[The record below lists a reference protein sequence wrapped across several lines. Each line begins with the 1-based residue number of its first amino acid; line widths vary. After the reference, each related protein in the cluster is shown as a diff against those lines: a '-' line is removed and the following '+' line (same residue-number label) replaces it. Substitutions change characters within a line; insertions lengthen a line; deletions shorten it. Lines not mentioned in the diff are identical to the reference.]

1 MTEWEHMYIP
11 YCILIPIALLILCSE
26 WQRNKLAVTYRKLGD
41 DTNRRNWEVR
51 ESIREMDDVAADL
64 DLLAKYPN
72 SYSQEERKEIIDGS
86 VVKIK
91 SLKQLEIMSCY
102 DTNTD

>member
-51 ESIREMDDVAADL
+51 ESIREMDDVANDL
-64 DLLAKYPN
+64 ELITKYPN
-72 SYSQEERKEIIDGS
+72 AYSKEERKQIIDGA
-86 VVKIK
+86 VMKIR

-102 DTNTD
+102 DINTD

>member
-1 MTEWEHMYIP
+1 MYIP
-11 YCILIPIALLILCSE
+11 YYILIPIALFILYSG
-26 WQRNKLAVTYRKLGD
+26 WQHNKLAAIYRKLGD

-51 ESIREMDDVAADL
+51 ESIREMDNVATDL
-64 DLLAKYPN
+64 DLLTKYPN
-72 SYSQEERKEIIDGS
+72 AYSQEERKEIIDGA